1 MARVEHAHTQLTL
14 YAIMTPLGLAGGS
27 QLKRILT
34 TVSFTAMI
42 LCGGLDA
49 VIEVRVS

>member
-1 MARVEHAHTQLTL
+1 MPILRLTL
-14 YAIMTPLGLAGGS
+14 YAVMIPLGLAGGS
-27 QLKRILT
+27 QLRRILT

-42 LCGGLDA
+42 LRGGLDA